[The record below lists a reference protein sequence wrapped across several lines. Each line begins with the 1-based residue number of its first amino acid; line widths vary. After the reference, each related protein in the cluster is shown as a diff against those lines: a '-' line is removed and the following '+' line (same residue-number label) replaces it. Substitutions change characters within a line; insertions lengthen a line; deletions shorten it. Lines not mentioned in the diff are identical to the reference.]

1 MASFNL
7 CVAPICPTGQAPSP
21 RGPPVESRTSS
32 KAIPL
37 EQIIT
42 DIAAMGFQRH
52 QVMTVVNSLTA
63 SGQSVDL
70 NVILDRLTRGNY

>member
-1 MASFNL
+1 MCFLHISTA
-7 CVAPICPTGQAPSP
+7 GQAPAP

-52 QVMTVVNSLTA
+52 QVMQVVDTLTA